1 MARSG
6 PQRTLK
12 RTSHEGTR
20 QEGGHLADRG
30 EGKGKR
36 RSGMHANGPSKWRL
50 LSRPGE
56 RVVQGALE
64 MGWREA
70 MRSPFELGGGGGHG
84 RWYHK
89 PPAAIPTTRRMASSP
104 SQTFIFS
111 FIAQY

>member
-6 PQRTLK
+6 PPRMLK

-70 MRSPFELGGGGGHG
+70 MRSPFELGGGGGMG
-84 RWYHK
+84 VGTTSLRQQSRQPVEWLQARHK
-89 PPAAIPTTRRMASSP
+89 LLFLVS
-104 SQTFIFS
+104 
-111 FIAQY
+111 